1 MDREAEAEVK
11 VIFDKYDNDG
21 DGFLDGIEELK
32 AAFSDANHIVT
43 DDELKEIVAF
53 ADDNNDGKVSFEEFS
68 NFVL

>member
-1 MDREAEAEVK
+1 VARETEIQ
-11 VIFDKYDNDG
+11 VIFNKYDIDG

-43 DDELKEIVAF
+43 DEELKEIVAF